1 MSNLPRRKGAERTPA
16 RLPSLVPPSPEL
28 DPGEAEE
35 RYRKLVELSPDAI
48 TVHKQGRIVFANP
61 AAARLLGAR
70 SAKELT
76 GRSILEFV
84 HVDSRPGVLERL
96 ERLRQGYAVPPVEE
110 RFVRLD
116 GASVEVDVAAA
127 PMTHAGEPAVQV
139 VARDITERKRVER
152 KLRDAEAKY
161 RALVEQIPAI
171 TYTDLVDEPM
181 TTVYIS
187 PQIEPILGFTP
198 DEYCGDPELWY
209 KQLHPQDRE
218 HALSTYLR
226 GRAGGEPFAYE
237 YRMIARDGRVVWFR
251 DDAVVLRD
259 ENGDPSLIHGVMFD
273 ITQRK
278 QMETDL
284 ERALRTER
292 DAAERLRALDDLK
305 NTFLHAVSH
314 ELRTPLSSVLG
325 YALTLEREDLGL
337 TARERLEITRR
348 LAANARKLEQLLT
361 DLLDLD
367 RLDRGIVEPQRRP
380 TDIAALVRRT
390 VEGSEILGARP
401 VRVEAD
407 LVVVAVDGS
416 KVERIVENLLANA
429 AKHTPAGTTIW
440 VRVAPEPGGVLIAVE
455 DDGPGVAEALR
466 DRIFEPFSRGPDA
479 PQHSPG
485 VGIGLS
491 LVARFAELHGG
502 RAWVTDRPGGGASF
516 RVYLP
521 GQAS

>member
-1 MSNLPRRKGAERTPA
+1 
-16 RLPSLVPPSPEL
+16 
-28 DPGEAEE
+28 
-35 RYRKLVELSPDAI
+35 
-48 TVHKQGRIVFANP
+48 
-61 AAARLLGAR
+61 
-70 SAKELT
+70 
-76 GRSILEFV
+76 
-84 HVDSRPGVLERL
+84 
-96 ERLRQGYAVPPVEE
+96 
-110 RFVRLD
+110 
-116 GASVEVDVAAA
+116 
-127 PMTHAGEPAVQV
+127 
-139 VARDITERKRVER
+139 
-152 KLRDAEAKY
+152 
-161 RALVEQIPAI
+161 
-171 TYTDLVDEPM
+171 
-181 TTVYIS
+181 
-187 PQIEPILGFTP
+187 
-198 DEYCGDPELWY
+198 
-209 KQLHPQDRE
+209 
-218 HALSTYLR
+218 
-226 GRAGGEPFAYE
+226 
-237 YRMIARDGRVVWFR
+237 VVWFR

-259 ENGDPSLIHGVMFD
+259 DSGDPTLIHGVMFD

-337 TARERLEITRR
+337 TVQERLEITRR

-380 TDIAALVRRT
+380 TDIAALVRRI
-390 VEGSEILGARP
+390 VETSEILGARP

-407 LVVVAVDGS
+407 LVVVAVDAS

-429 AKHTPAGTTIW
+429 AKHTPPGTTVW
-440 VRVAPEPGGVLIAVE
+440 VRVAPERDGVLISVE
-455 DDGPGVAEALR
+455 DDGPGVPEALR

-479 PQHSPG
+479 PRHSPG

-502 RAWVTDRPGGGASF
+502 RAWAAERPGGGASF